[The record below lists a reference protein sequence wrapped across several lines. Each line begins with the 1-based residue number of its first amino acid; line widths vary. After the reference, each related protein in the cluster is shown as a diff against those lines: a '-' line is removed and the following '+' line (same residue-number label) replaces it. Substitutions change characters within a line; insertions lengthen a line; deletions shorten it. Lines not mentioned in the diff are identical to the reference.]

1 MINIKSDFPI
11 FRGQKDLVYLD
22 STATTLKS
30 QSVINAV
37 SDYYSNYS
45 ANVFRG
51 VYKISEKATEEYE
64 KAREKVANF
73 IGAKVEEIIFLRNTT
88 EALNLIY
95 YSWAQNYIKKG
106 DVVLTSIMEHHS
118 NFVPWQQLCKQK
130 GAEFKIF
137 DIDENGKLILHKSLL
152 TNVKLLAL
160 THVSNVLGTI
170 NPVKEI
176 IKQVRLANPNCVVV
190 VDGAQAVPHMK
201 INVVDLDCDFYCFS
215 GHKML
220 GPTGIGVLWGKK
232 ILLDGM
238 TPFNYGG
245 EMISRVTV
253 EKTDFKQIPY
263 KFEAGTPHIAGAI
276 ALGTAIDYLSK
287 IGMDKVR
294 KHEIEITDYALKEL
308 SKVDKLKIYG
318 PTLAVERGGVIAFTI
333 EGIHPHDIAQILDSE
348 NICIRS
354 GNQCAMPLHQ
364 KLGIAASARAS
375 FYIYTTK
382 NDIDKLVLGL
392 KKVIWTFTEK

>member
-354 GNQCAMPLHQ
+354 GNHCAMPLHQ